1 MNIFLSSTQIIDEFQ
16 SADFVLKTQ
25 KQIAKDFTQ
34 FAVECDSD
42 FLNNVFSYD
51 SILLEIQERMTE
63 LMKYGEQTFL
73 HYLYQVDIPEVEF
86 INLLNDALFLPK
98 MSELILKREAYK
110 VYLRSKY

>member
-1 MNIFLSSTQIIDEFQ
+1 MDSFLSKNQVVEEFQ
-16 SADFVLKTQ
+16 SAEFVLKTQ

-34 FAVECDSD
+34 FAIECDTD
-42 FLNNVFSYD
+42 FLTNAFSYD
-51 SILLEIQERMTE
+51 SILLEIQDRMAE

-73 HYLYQVDIPEVEF
+73 HYLYQVDIPEIEF
-86 INLLNDALFLPK
+86 INLLNDSLFLPK